1 MTCAVLI
8 KPSARRE
15 LEALPD
21 HMLRRA
27 DRVIAALGVVPRP
40 RGSVKLRGTADL
52 FRVRVGDY
60 RVVYRVDDPGRIVE
74 VTRIGHRRDVYR

>member
-1 MTCAVLI
+1 VTYAVLI
-8 KPSARRE
+8 EPPARRE

-27 DRVIAALGVVPRP
+27 DRVIASPGADPHP
-40 RGSVKLRGTADL
+40 RGAVKLRGMAAL

-60 RVVYRVDDPGRIVE
+60 RLA
-74 VTRIGHRRDVYR
+74 T